1 MLLSCGEVHS
11 LFESCLN
18 MNEEQKTELRT
29 LINKEIRELRLTIER
44 VKETV
49 QPVAPDDAIG
59 RLTRMEAIN
68 AKSIS
73 EANLRSSKVRLGNLE
88 HTLEQLDDP
97 GFGICAGCDE
107 PIPFGRLM
115 VMPESKMCVTCIE
128 SR

>member
-1 MLLSCGEVHS
+1 MLLSCGEVHR
-11 LFESCLN
+11 LFENSLY
-18 MNEEQKTELRT
+18 MNEEQKTELRE

-88 HTLEQLDDP
+88 HALEQLDDP
-97 GFGICAGCDE
+97 EFGICAGCDE

-115 VMPESKMCVTCIE
+115 VMPESKMCVKCIE

>member
-1 MLLSCGEVHS
+1 
-11 LFESCLN
+11 
-18 MNEEQKTELRT
+18 MNEEQKIELRE
-29 LINKEIRELRLTIER
+29 LINKEIKELKLTIER

-49 QPVAPDDAIG
+49 KPIAPDDAIG

-73 EANLRSSKVRLGNLE
+73 EANLRSSHTRLSKLETALENLE
-88 HTLEQLDDP
+88 NPE
-97 GFGICAGCDE
+97 FGICAGCDE

-115 VMPESKMCVTCIE
+115 VMPESRMCVKCIE

>member
-1 MLLSCGEVHS
+1 MLLSCGEVIS
-11 LFESCLN
+11 LFESCLY

-97 GFGICAGCDE
+97 EFGICAGCDE

>member
-1 MLLSCGEVHS
+1 
-11 LFESCLN
+11 
-18 MNEEQKTELRT
+18 MNEEQKTELRA
-29 LINKEIRELRLTIER
+29 LIDKEINELKLTIER

-49 QPVAPDDAIG
+49 RPVAPDDAIG

-73 EANLRSSKVRLGNLE
+73 EANLRSSQIRLGNLE
-88 HTLEQLDDP
+88 HALNNLDDP
-97 GFGICAGCDE
+97 EFGICVRCDE

-115 VMPESKMCVTCIE
+115 VMPESKMCVKCIE

>member
-1 MLLSCGEVHS
+1 
-11 LFESCLN
+11 
-18 MNEEQKTELRT
+18 MNEKQKTELT
-29 LINKEIRELRLTIER
+29 ALIHKEIKELKLTIER

-49 QPVAPDDAIG
+49 QPVALDDAIG

-88 HTLEQLDDP
+88 HALNHLDDP
-97 GFGICAGCDE
+97 EFGICAGCDE

-115 VMPESKMCVTCIE
+115 VMPESKMCVKCIE

>member
-1 MLLSCGEVHS
+1 
-11 LFESCLN
+11 

-97 GFGICAGCDE
+97 EFGICAGCDE